1 MAITLPATK
10 KPALSGTHRLSEASI
25 HPSIC
30 AAGSS
35 REDEG
40 ELLFNLF
47 LLNLCPGLHLLI
59 LLILLI
65 LDLLILN
72 NCPLHLL
79 SEVVSSK
86 RLGIMARDLTW
97 WA

>member
-1 MAITLPATK
+1 MAITLPARK
-10 KPALSGTHRLSEASI
+10 KPALSGTHRLSEASV
-25 HPSIC
+25 HPSIS

-40 ELLFNLF
+40 GLLFNLF
-47 LLNLCPGLHLLI
+47 LLNLHPGLHLLI

-72 NCPLHLL
+72 NCPL
-79 SEVVSSK
+79 
-86 RLGIMARDLTW
+86 RY
-97 WA
+97 